1 MEMQNYIALAL
12 RVAKITNLNY
22 YQVLQ
27 MSVLE
32 CFNLFEYEIE
42 REEKANMK
50 LSQK

>member
-1 MEMQNYIALAL
+1 MQNYISLAL

-32 CFNLFEYEIE
+32 CFNLFEFEIE
-42 REEKANMK
+42 REERAK
-50 LSQK
+50 LKQFPK

>member
-1 MEMQNYIALAL
+1 MQNYIALAL

-32 CFNLFEYEIE
+32 CFNLFEFEIE
-42 REEKANMK
+42 REERAK
-50 LSQK
+50 LKQSPK

>member
-1 MEMQNYIALAL
+1 MQNYIALAL

-32 CFNLFEYEIE
+32 CFNLFEFEIE
-42 REEKANMK
+42 REERANLK
-50 LSQK
+50 QSPK